1 MSMAP
6 VFFIYGLAFFS
17 LGLAVSLEA
26 RRSSRLPLGRQL
38 PWLGAFGISHG
49 LMEWV
54 DMALLINP
62 EAPWAP
68 ALIILR
74 TVLLPFSALMLVIFG
89 IGLIK
94 EAGEL
99 PQWTQ
104 LAPIVLIVPLSLV
117 LGYALVV
124 LITEPPRATA
134 MDVWSRY
141 LLYFPGCVLSAL
153 GFLRQWKRLSSGP
166 LREQRGSL
174 LGAALAFGVNA
185 IVAGLIVPVAPYGLA
200 PWLSYA
206 TLEAFLGFPVQIL
219 RAACAVLVTVF
230 VIRSLR
236 VFEIERQMELA
247 EAEQERL
254 RVRQA
259 YLDAQEQAR
268 LAAESWTE
276 ALVDINRWVV
286 NLADVD
292 QVLERIVQSAR
303 RLLQADTAVL
313 ALWDEGCR
321 NLHVKAFAV
330 QEGLMAAKA
339 LPVTRPLIL
348 NAVSRGV
355 VFHYPQE
362 MTGAF
367 EPWICPVTG
376 KEIQAACIVP
386 LQLEHQSIGGLWV
399 GRCQDLLFSHA
410 DATGLTR
417 LADQAV
423 IAIEHSILAAQM
435 QSVTV
440 LEERGRIAREMHD
453 GLSQILGYLSL
464 EIQTLEALTR
474 SGDQQTTLA
483 ELSQARSS
491 IAAAQADVREN
502 ILSLRTTLSGE
513 AGPVA
518 ALNEY
523 VAEFGLQSGLKA
535 RLVAE
540 LAEPIHLSPLAEVQ
554 MVRIVQEALT
564 NVRKH
569 ARAREVLVHLC
580 CHQHQLSVTITDDGI
595 GYEKTPGNGHYGMEI
610 MRERAES
617 VNGGLTVTSS
627 AGEGTRVNLWLPLQ
641 R

>member
-1 MSMAP
+1 MTIAL
-6 VFFIYGLAFFS
+6 VYFIYGLAFFS

-26 RRSSRLPLGRQL
+26 RRASRLPLGRQL

-49 LMEWV
+49 LVEWI
-54 DMALLINP
+54 DMALLLFP
-62 EAPWAP
+62 DASWAP
-68 ALIILR
+68 AFVALR
-74 TVLLPFSALMLVIFG
+74 TILLPFSALMLVIFG

-104 LAPIVLIVPLSLV
+104 LAPVVLIVPLSLV
-117 LGYALVV
+117 LGYALIV
-124 LITEPPRATA
+124 LITEPPRTTA

-153 GFLRQWKRLSSGP
+153 GFLRQWKRLSTGRLS
-166 LREQRGSL
+166 EQRGSL
-174 LGAALAFGVNA
+174 LGAAIAFAINA
-185 IVAGLIVPVAPYGLA
+185 VVAGLVVPLAPYGLA
-200 PWLSYA
+200 PWINYV
-206 TLEAFLGFPVQIL
+206 TLEAFLDIPVQVL
-219 RAACAVLVTVF
+219 RAGCALLVMVF

-236 VFEIERQMELA
+236 VFEIERQLEL
-247 EAEQERL
+247 EQAEQERL
-254 RVRQA
+254 RARQA

-268 LAAESWTE
+268 LAAENWTE

-292 QVLERIVQSAR
+292 QVLGQIVQAAR

-321 NLHVKAFAV
+321 NLHIKAFALH
-330 QEGLMAAKA
+330 EGLVAADA
-339 LPVTRPLIL
+339 MPVTRPLIL
-348 NAVSRGV
+348 NAVSRGAI
-355 VFHYPQE
+355 FCYPQDMAGRNE
-362 MTGAF
+362 T
-367 EPWICPVTG
+367 WICPVLG

-399 GRCQDLLFSHA
+399 GRCHDLPFGHA
-410 DATGLTR
+410 DATGLSR

-440 LEERGRIAREMHD
+440 LEERSRIAREMHD

-464 EIQTLEALTR
+464 EIQTLEALAR
-474 SGDQQTTLA
+474 SGDQQMMLA
-483 ELSQARSS
+483 ELGQARGS
-491 IAAAQADVREN
+491 IATAQADVREN

-518 ALNEY
+518 ALDEY

-540 LAEPIHLSPLAEVQ
+540 NAEPILLSPLAEVQ

-569 ARAREVLVHLC
+569 ACAHEVLVHLC
-580 CHQHQLSVTITDDGI
+580 CHQGQLSVTITDDGV
-595 GYEKTPGNGHYGMEI
+595 GFEMPPVNGHFGLEI